1 MLETLA
7 FYFSP
12 PVSRASRC
20 CSAAPARPDRKGG
33 KLKLGIPGIMY
44 VGGIAASSGFLYEQS
59 AGPRCVEQ
67 FPRRPHPAA
76 QLPAGSLSR
85 ADLLLPDR

>member
-1 MLETLA
+1 
-7 FYFSP
+7 
-12 PVSRASRC
+12 
-20 CSAAPARPDRKGG
+20 
-33 KLKLGIPGIMY
+33 MY